1 MTATALAAV
10 GSNANES
17 GTLIISG
24 TAVASTSGTS
34 IDFTGIP
41 SYAKRIT
48 VMFDSVSLSGTDNI
62 LVQIGDSGGVETTG
76 YVSSSAYAISGG
88 ASVGTSSTS
97 GFSIIV
103 GSSGNGVTGTMQLV
117 NITGNTW
124 VSSCSLTYFTGT
136 AAAIGGAGSKT
147 LSPGPLDRVS
157 ITRTG
162 TNTFD
167 SGTINILYE

>member
-48 VMFDSVSLSGTDNI
+48 VMFNGVSTTGTSNYI
-62 LVQIGDSGGVETTG
+62 IQLGDSGGIEITG
-76 YVSSSAYAISGG
+76 YNGG
-88 ASVGTSSTS
+88 HTAFAASVLSTSSNTEGVCVYSVTTAADACS
-97 GFSIIV
+97 GVATICLLS
-103 GSSGNGVTGTMQLV
+103 
-117 NITGNTW
+117 GNTW
-124 VSSCSLTYFTGT
+124 AASGATYSAAPRGT
-136 AAAIGGAGSKT
+136 TFGSSKT
-147 LSPGPLDRVS
+147 LSDTLDRIRITTVS
-157 ITRTG
+157 G
-162 TNTFD
+162 TPTFD
-167 SGTINILYE
+167 AGTINILWE

>member
-1 MTATALAAV
+1 MALTKVQIGMTDAPT
-10 GSNANES
+10 
-17 GTLIISG
+17 SG
-24 TAVASTSGTS
+24 TAITLTNQTS
-34 IDFTGIP
+34 IDFTSIP
-41 SYAKRIT
+41 ATAKRIT
-48 VMFDSVSLSGTDNI
+48 VMFDSVSLSGTDGI

-97 GFSIIV
+97 GFNIVV
-103 GSSGNGVTGTMQLV
+103 GSSGNGVTGTMQIV

-124 VSSCSLTYFTGT
+124 VSSCSLTFFTGT

-167 SGTINILYE
+167 AGTVNILVE